1 MAMESVSNHCHVSAI
16 FPPNTQGYVK
26 DEAEGSLR
34 IHVFMASVP
43 ADGEDLEFA
52 EAFGMSQL
60 GGWVGVKKV
69 QAFWGGLK
77 DPIYVGGLEGTE
89 NREEKWEVFF
99 FEDMLGL
106 GWF

>member
-1 MAMESVSNHCHVSAI
+1 MS
-16 FPPNTQGYVK
+16 PPSPPQYQGYVK

-60 GGWVGVKKV
+60 GG
-69 QAFWGGLK
+69 
-77 DPIYVGGLEGTE
+77 
-89 NREEKWEVFF
+89 
-99 FEDMLGL
+99 
-106 GWF
+106 

>member
-1 MAMESVSNHCHVSAI
+1 MS
-16 FPPNTQGYVK
+16 PPSPPQYPGYVK

-60 GGWVGVKKV
+60 GGWVGVKKSRHFGEV
-69 QAFWGGLK
+69 K
-77 DPIYVGGLEGTE
+77 DPIDVGGLEGTE
-89 NREEKWEVFF
+89 TREEKWELFF
-99 FEDMLGL
+99 
-106 GWF
+106 WKTC